1 MDEKEF
7 DFGHLTKEQTLYL
20 HRKLWNTLADKIL
33 EWKRPV
39 EKWEIFVLYD
49 WPKVYADCWCCE
61 YSKNCN
67 RCPIEW
73 TSTGWICS
81 VVYSPYKKWKILMDK
96 YIADAMDKY
105 CLDGEVYKFKDEQ
118 LKELYDSA
126 KEIANLP
133 ERK

>member
-7 DFGHLTKEQTLYL
+7 DFGHLTKEQALYL

-61 YSKNCN
+61 YSETCH
-67 RCPIEW
+67 RCPIDWGNFAE
-73 TSTGWICS
+73 ICDWVS
-81 VVYSPYKKWKILMDK
+81 SPYKKWRDKMDIYRMMRRVKISREDLEKLSK
-96 YIADAMDKY
+96 YAR
-105 CLDGEVYKFKDEQ
+105 EV
-118 LKELYDSA
+118 
-126 KEIANLP
+126 ANLP